1 MKVLQDT
8 RTLASMPSHIATE
21 EVDKNDVSETKSK
34 SLETSLLGAP
44 FLAAPMIHQT
54 IPTVPASTAIH
65 SVRIRDMETEHKM
78 DREWDPCHST
88 ECLNE
93 KLMLLH
99 KSEDFQLQTPIPTAV
114 RVPCMKSGTQ
124 EEGVKWW
131 GMNHCVSYHFL

>member
-1 MKVLQDT
+1 MKVSQDT
-8 RTLASMPSHIATE
+8 GTLPTMPSHTATE
-21 EVDKNDVSETKSK
+21 EVDKNDMSET
-34 SLETSLLGAP
+34 LGVP
-44 FLAAPMIHQT
+44 FFAAPMIHQT
-54 IPTVPASTAIH
+54 YPTVPTSTAIH

-114 RVPCMKSGTQ
+114 RVPCMKSGTH
-124 EEGVKWW
+124 EEGGKWW
-131 GMNHCVSYHFL
+131 GMNHYVSLSFPLIIFC

>member
-8 RTLASMPSHIATE
+8 GTLPTMPSHTATE
-21 EVDKNDVSETKSK
+21 KVEQNDVSETK
-34 SLETSLLGAP
+34 LGVP
-44 FLAAPMIHQT
+44 FFAAPMIHQT
-54 IPTVPASTAIH
+54 FPTVPASTAIH

-99 KSEDFQLQTPIPTAV
+99 KSEDFQLQTSIPTAV
-114 RVPCMKSGTQ
+114 RVPCILNVCMKIGSQ
-124 EEGVKWW
+124 VEG
-131 GMNHCVSYHFL
+131 

>member
-8 RTLASMPSHIATE
+8 GTLPTMPSHTATE
-21 EVDKNDVSETKSK
+21 KVEQNDVSETK
-34 SLETSLLGAP
+34 LGVP
-44 FLAAPMIHQT
+44 FFAAPMIHQT
-54 IPTVPASTAIH
+54 FPTVPASTAIH
-65 SVRIRDMETEHKM
+65 SVRIRDRETEHKM

-124 EEGVKWW
+124 EEGGK
-131 GMNHCVSYHFL
+131 